1 MGNDG
6 APVAARTE
14 LDPAEIKDDA
24 NLHVQ
29 VTGATKRFH
38 LWQQGPAWGLGFAAI
53 GLGFLMVL
61 RGYDSAAGWFSVST
75 AVVLALPAA
84 ARAQERQPSAW
95 LSFSYSA
102 FPSWFDG
109 SGRRRLHERPNPA
122 VDQGAVC
129 QRGRS
134 DEGRE
139 HLVDQH
145 RARRIGQHGGSDPLA
160 RRAPL
165 GGLGTCLRIGE
176 DDPGHPLT
184 VPAQEGHDDV
194 PAPGGVREDRVEH
207 RHAALLRAD
216 RPHPHQGAGRGGGR

>member
-75 AVVLALPAA
+75 AVVLAVIG
-84 ARAQERQPSAW
+84 
-95 LSFSYSA
+95 SF
-102 FPSWFDG
+102 
-109 SGRRRLHERPNPA
+109 
-122 VDQGAVC
+122 
-129 QRGRS
+129 RS
-134 DEGRE
+134 PF
-139 HLVDQH
+139 
-145 RARRIGQHGGSDPLA
+145 S
-160 RRAPL
+160 
-165 GGLGTCLRIGE
+165 IGE
-176 DDPGHPLT
+176 T
-184 VPAQEGHDDV
+184 SVSS
-194 PAPGGVREDRVEH
+194 APG
-207 RHAALLRAD
+207 RHPRKKATTTTN
-216 RPHPHQGAGRGGGR
+216 PPAGG